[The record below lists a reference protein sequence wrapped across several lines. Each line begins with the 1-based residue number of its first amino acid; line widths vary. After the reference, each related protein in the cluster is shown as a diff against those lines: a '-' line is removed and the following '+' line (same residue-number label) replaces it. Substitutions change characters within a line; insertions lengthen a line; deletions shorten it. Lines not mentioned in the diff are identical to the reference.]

1 MMSQEENDE
10 VEENGKTP
18 REMFCTQ
25 LKKWSWSWVE
35 KGGLRILKM
44 QDRRNRD
51 WEKHQA
57 KDW

>member
-51 WEKHQA
+51 
-57 KDW
+57 